1 MKYSIDEAKYDL
13 RQIQSDTTQF
23 HRMVNVASI
32 ITKLMSQ
39 KVNTSD
45 MPIIVGGFSLELYT
59 VGKYTTHDIDFVTS
73 ASILMDKLLLEIGF
87 KKTSRM
93 YHHDE
98 LNIAVDIVASALEP
112 PAYDRVK
119 KVSISGGD
127 YVLVQSIESILYD
140 RALDYERADS
150 KEYSIYLI
158 SIRYDEIDFPYIKE
172 ELKKAD
178 PDALEAFVNW
188 IKIASE
194 NL

>member
-98 LNIAVDIVASALEP
+98 LNIAVDIVA
-112 PAYDRVK
+112 
-119 KVSISGGD
+119 
-127 YVLVQSIESILYD
+127 
-140 RALDYERADS
+140 
-150 KEYSIYLI
+150 
-158 SIRYDEIDFPYIKE
+158 
-172 ELKKAD
+172 
-178 PDALEAFVNW
+178 
-188 IKIASE
+188 
-194 NL
+194 

>member
-73 ASILMDKLLLEIGF
+73 ASILMDICFLKLVLKKHRACITMMNLILLLILLPVRWSHLPMTE
-87 KKTSRM
+87 SRRSVYQVETM
-93 YHHDE
+93 
-98 LNIAVDIVASALEP
+98 
-112 PAYDRVK
+112 
-119 KVSISGGD
+119 
-127 YVLVQSIESILYD
+127 
-140 RALDYERADS
+140 
-150 KEYSIYLI
+150 
-158 SIRYDEIDFPYIKE
+158 F
-172 ELKKAD
+172 
-178 PDALEAFVNW
+178 
-188 IKIASE
+188 
-194 NL
+194 